1 MVGKMIVGCIHGG
14 TMALLLVWGRV
25 VAGLCGG

>member
-1 MVGKMIVGCIHGG
+1 MVGKMIVGCIHGS
-14 TMALLLVWGRV
+14 TLALFLVWGRG